1 MSYEE
6 MDCFQKNFSL
16 SCFEKMENKPTK
28 FGCKRVEHLLKKWR
42 LKMSV
47 SHSSSSSL
55 VFSSHNHTS
64 SSAVNTLALTPD
76 STTLSPSSLAGHI
89 SQMDAGP
96 YSQLMGGQPRTT
108 DNRSVE
114 PMMGLA
120 YLPYS
125 SCLTASER
133 AAQHGHIAQ
142 QDFSQFLLPPPPSTL
157 RQPGQ
162 KRSLSKDSVEYR
174 MRRER
179 NNIAVRKSRD
189 KARRRILLTQ
199 QRALQLE
206 EENHRLQLTIE
217 QLSHEVDTLRH
228 YLSQRHLQ
236 TKVDDMGV
244 GENC

>member
-1 MSYEE
+1 MLFTQMLVNIFMLCIHCCLSL
-6 MDCFQKNFSL
+6 CFYSPQ
-16 SCFEKMENKPTK
+16 
-28 FGCKRVEHLLKKWR
+28 
-42 LKMSV
+42 MSV

-64 SSAVNTLALTPD
+64 SSVVNTLALTPD
-76 STTLSPSSLAGHI
+76 STTSSPSSLAGHMPP
-89 SQMDAGP
+89 MDGGL
-96 YSQLMGGQPRTT
+96 YSQSMGGQPRT
-108 DNRSVE
+108 DNRSGE
-114 PMMGLA
+114 SMMGLA
-120 YLPYS
+120 YLPYP

-133 AAQHGHIAQ
+133 AAQHGHIVQ

-157 RQPGQ
+157 RHPGQ
-162 KRSLSKDSVEYR
+162 KRSLSKDSMEYR
-174 MRRER
+174 LRRER

-236 TKVDDMGV
+236 NKVDDIGV
-244 GENC
+244 GDNC

>member
-1 MSYEE
+1 MS
-6 MDCFQKNFSL
+6 
-16 SCFEKMENKPTK
+16 
-28 FGCKRVEHLLKKWR
+28 G
-42 LKMSV
+42 

-64 SSAVNTLALTPD
+64 SSMVNTLALTPD
-76 STTLSPSSLAGHI
+76 STTSSPTSLAGHMP
-89 SQMDAGP
+89 QMDGGP
-96 YSQLMGGQPRTT
+96 YGHSMGGHPRTT
-108 DNRSVE
+108 DSRGGE
-114 PMMGLA
+114 QMMGLA

-125 SCLTASER
+125 GCLTSTTSER
-133 AAQHGHIAQ
+133 PAQHGHIVQ
-142 QDFSQFLLPPPPSTL
+142 QEFSQFLLPPPPSAL

-162 KRSLSKDSVEYR
+162 KRSLSKDSMEYR
-174 MRRER
+174 LRRER

-236 TKVDDMGV
+236 SKVDDLGA

>member
-1 MSYEE
+1 MLTPIKNGSTSSEDADEHSGHFTQRLTYLWFSCSPQMSI
-6 MDCFQKNFSL
+6 
-16 SCFEKMENKPTK
+16 
-28 FGCKRVEHLLKKWR
+28 
-42 LKMSV
+42 

-55 VFSSHNHTS
+55 AFSSHNHTS
-64 SSAVNTLALTPD
+64 SSMVNTLALTPD
-76 STTLSPSSLAGHI
+76 STTSSPSSLAGHMP
-89 SQMDAGP
+89 QMDGGP
-96 YSQLMGGQPRTT
+96 YGQSMGGQPRTT
-108 DNRSVE
+108 DSRGGE
-114 PMMGLA
+114 PMMSLA

-125 SCLTASER
+125 SCLTSTPSER
-133 AAQHGHIAQ
+133 PAQHGHIVQ
-142 QDFSQFLLPPPPSTL
+142 QEFSQFLLPPPPSTL

-174 MRRER
+174 LRRER

-236 TKVDDMGV
+236 SKVDDIGV